1 MRHEFHISA
10 ASACRLRVYSA
21 NAVACKLKQRALPG
35 DRVASALD
43 TVLLCHELV
52 AWGEVL
58 GLYVDH
64 AQASLLDHMLAE
76 LRVHTDRLYQRF
88 LDVCGDSFDTMPFGR
103 QSSAIN
109 VLGALQNVVRRH
121 YDQLVDALTSGA
133 AFVDVQ
139 GGKHDD
145 NDNNINN
152 NDNNIHANTVNNHVL
167 DFNVIPRPNRVMR
180 FLRNTPFNHRAR
192 ELAAADVDITNT
204 LDYEREFGWRDH
216 PLAIES
222 VVVEDGYRD
231 PHVPVIGGDDESW

>member
-1 MRHEFHISA
+1 M
-10 ASACRLRVYSA
+10 
-21 NAVACKLKQRALPG
+21 
-35 DRVASALD
+35 
-43 TVLLCHELV
+43 
-52 AWGEVL
+52 W
-58 GLYVDH
+58 
-64 AQASLLDHMLAE
+64 
-76 LRVHTDRLYQRF
+76 
-88 LDVCGDSFDTMPFGR
+88 GDSFDTLPFGR

-152 NDNNIHANTVNNHVL
+152 NDNDIHANTVNDHVL
-167 DFNVIPRPNRVMR
+167 DFNIMPRPNRVMR

-192 ELAAADVDITNT
+192 ELAAAEANTTNR
-204 LDYEREFGWRDH
+204 LYDYGFYDPAPAAET
-216 PLAIES
+216 

-231 PHVPVIGGDDESW
+231 PHVPVIGGDDESWSYSYSDNAD